1 MPSNMI
7 LDRRLRFRGDAERDD
22 NVRGPMKEEKR
33 HNVYRFDGIALDVTN
48 DWARSV
54 PGTSDTIAIS
64 ETVAGG
70 SVLMTTGTADND
82 SCFLSSAITYLG
94 DKNGEMEARITITD
108 VTGTALFVGFSDANS
123 ESNGQIALQYPAGTF
138 TSTATDAAGFVVDA
152 DHATSSIM
160 CASSQA
166 SGGDTTPVDTGV
178 DWADGE
184 TKTLRVKMLA
194 DDNAQFILDGDVVA
208 QIPTSIT
215 SATLMCL
222 TVQAMTRAN
231 DGSNTVRVHSIDT
244 WQDN

>member
-33 HNVYRFDGIALDVTN
+33 HNVYRFDGIALDTTN
-48 DWARSV
+48 DWAVSL

-64 ETVAGG
+64 ETTGG
-70 SVLMTTGTADND
+70 SVLMTTGTGDND
-82 SCFLSSAITYLG
+82 SCFMSSAIIYLG
-94 DKNGEMEARITITD
+94 DKSGDMEARITITD
-108 VTGTALFVGFSDANS
+108 VSGTALFVGFSDAKS
-123 ESNGQIALQYPAGTF
+123 EANGQIALQYPAGTF
-138 TSTATDAAGFVVDA
+138 TSTATNVAGFVVDA

-160 CASSQA
+160 CASA
-166 SGGDTTPVDTGV
+166 RGDTDTTPVDTGV

-222 TVQAMTRAN
+222 TVQAMTRAG